1 MGVRNYTELETW
13 GRAMDLVEAV
23 YLATRSYPREEVY
36 GLTSQTRRS
45 AVSVPSN
52 IAEGQGRGSS
62 RDFVRFLTVAR
73 GSLCELETQ
82 LRIGARLKYLES
94 ELAESLLKESATV
107 GRLLN
112 GLIRSIAPVADAQ

>member
-13 GRAMDLVEAV
+13 ERAMDLVEAV
-23 YLATRSYPREEVY
+23 YVATQRYAREEVY
-36 GLTSQTRRS
+36 GLTSRTRRS
-45 AVSVPSN
+45 AVSIPSN

-62 RDFVRFLTVAR
+62 RDFVRFLTIAR

-82 LRIGARLKYLES
+82 VRIGARLRYMEIS
-94 ELAESLLKESATV
+94 AEEALLKQSATV

-112 GLIRSIAPVADAQ
+112 GLIRSIAPVEGLQ

>member
-13 GRAMDLVEAV
+13 QRAMDLVEAV
-23 YLATRSYPREEVY
+23 YVATRGYPREEVY

-45 AVSVPSN
+45 AVSIPSN
-52 IAEGQGRGSS
+52 IAEGQGRGGT
-62 RDFVRFLTVAR
+62 RDFVRFLIVAR

-82 LRIGARLKYLES
+82 LRLSARLRYMDEAS
-94 ELAESLLKESATV
+94 SESLLKQSATV

-112 GLIRSIAPVADAQ
+112 GLIRSVAPSLDHE

>member
-1 MGVRNYTELETW
+1 
-13 GRAMDLVEAV
+13 MDLAEAV
-23 YLATRSYPREEVY
+23 YAATREYPKDEMY

-62 RDFVRFLTVAR
+62 REFVRFLAVAR

-82 LRIGARLKYLES
+82 LLLGARLQYVDG
-94 ELAESLLKESATV
+94 AVIDALLKQSGTV

-112 GLIRSIAPVADAQ
+112 GLIRSIAPPADPS

>member
-1 MGVRNYTELETW
+1 MGVRNYRELETW
-13 GRAMDLVEAV
+13 QQAMDLTEAV
-23 YLATRSYPREEVY
+23 YAATKTYPKDEMY

-52 IAEGQGRGSS
+52 IAEGQGRGST
-62 RDFVRFLTVAR
+62 RDFVRFLAVAR

-82 LRIGARLKYLES
+82 LMLGSRLGYVE
-94 ELAESLLKESATV
+94 ETAVEALLKRAGTV

-112 GLIRSIAPVADAQ
+112 GLIRSVAPSIDTQ

>member
-1 MGVRNYTELETW
+1 MTVRDYSQLETW
-13 GRAMDLVEAV
+13 QRAMDLTEAV
-23 YLATRSYPREEVY
+23 YAATGRYPKDELY

-62 RDFVRFLTVAR
+62 RDFARFLTIAR

-82 LRIGARLKYLES
+82 LL
-94 ELAESLLKESATV
+94 LAERLTYLDAATSADLMQQARTV

-112 GLIRSIAPVADAQ
+112 GLLRSIAPEVNPL

>member
-13 GRAMDLVEAV
+13 QRAMDLVEGV
-23 YLATRSYPREEVY
+23 YRATANDPKAELY

-45 AVSVPSN
+45 AVSIPSN
-52 IAEGQGRGSS
+52 VEEGQGRGGT
-62 RDFVRFLTVAR
+62 RDFVRFLVVAR

-82 LRIGARLKYLES
+82 LRLGVRLHYADAS
-94 ELAESLLKESATV
+94 TIDPLLKETATV

-112 GLIRSIAPVADAQ
+112 GLIRSVAPPADTQ

>member
-1 MGVRNYTELETW
+1 
-13 GRAMDLVEAV
+13 MDLVEAV
-23 YLATRSYPREEVY
+23 YVATQGYPREEVY

-45 AVSVPSN
+45 AVSIPSN

-62 RDFVRFLTVAR
+62 RDFVRFLAMAR

-82 LRIGARLKYLES
+82 LRIGARLRYIEAA
-94 ELAESLLKESATV
+94 AEEALLKESATV

-112 GLIRSIAPVADAQ
+112 GLIRSIATVEGPR

>member
-1 MGVRNYTELETW
+1 
-13 GRAMDLVEAV
+13 MDLVESV
-23 YLATRSYPREEVY
+23 YVTTKRYPKEETY

-52 IAEGQGRGSS
+52 IAEGQGRGST
-62 RDFVRFLTVAR
+62 RDFVRFLTFAR

-82 LRIGARLKYLES
+82 LRLGSRLHYVDES
-94 ELAESLLKESATV
+94 AVDSLLKQSAEV

-112 GLIRSIAPVADAQ
+112 GLIRSVAPPVDTE

>member
-1 MGVRNYTELETW
+1 
-13 GRAMDLVEAV
+13 MDLAEAV
-23 YLATRSYPREEVY
+23 YAATRGYPKDEMY

-62 RDFVRFLTVAR
+62 RDFARFLAVAR

-82 LRIGARLKYLES
+82 LLLGARLKYVDG
-94 ELAESLLKESATV
+94 AVIDALLKQAGTV

-112 GLIRSIAPVADAQ
+112 GLLRSIAPPADPS

>member
-13 GRAMDLVEAV
+13 QRAMELTEAV
-23 YLATRSYPREEVY
+23 YAATKRYPKEETY

-82 LRIGARLKYLES
+82 LILGSRLRYVDEASLQ
-94 ELAESLLKESATV
+94 SLLKQSGTV

-112 GLIRSIAPVADAQ
+112 GLIRSVAPATDTQ